1 MLSITLLF
9 IIISCSIIIISV
21 DATTISSSAPKN
33 NRIVQAT
40 LLEDRELQLFD
51 TNNNSVEEK
60 MDGTC
65 FGNQL
70 DSGQQRSQG
79 SYLWYVVPSSLSNN
93 ILLSNIFFTFFCTLA
108 THHYLS
114 LYLSFFCTPPSVTN
128 HTKRNI

>member
-1 MLSITLLF
+1 MKTPTMLSITLPF
-9 IIISCSIIIISV
+9 IIISCSIIIIKSV
-21 DATTISSSAPKN
+21 DATTISSRSSTPS
-33 NRIVQAT
+33 RIIQAT

-79 SYLWYVVPSSLSNN
+79 SYLWYVFFLRYTLFIIISFVFHSSPYKTSYTSPS
-93 ILLSNIFFTFFCTLA
+93 
-108 THHYLS
+108 
-114 LYLSFFCTPPSVTN
+114 
-128 HTKRNI
+128 